1 MNVKLVMFREDG
13 TRRDFPLADDSTTV
27 GRANDCTIRIPL
39 AIVSRRHA
47 EIVIN
52 SNGAIVKDSGAAN
65 GTFLNNR
72 RVDGEEALEPG
83 DQLMIGPVIFTV
95 QIDGAPTDEEI
106 VKVRTKVSAAHAGG
120 GGGDSRVGTSKHV
133 YTSDD
138 EIDPIAALEALA
150 SSADQT
156 VIHPEQDDDE

>member
-13 TRRDFPLADDSTTV
+13 TRRDFPLADGSTTV

-39 AIVSRRHA
+39 GIVSRRHA

-52 SNGAIVKDSGAAN
+52 SDGAIVKDSGAVN

-106 VKVRTKVSAAHAGG
+106 VKVRTKVSAGAG

>member
-1 MNVKLVMFREDG
+1 MNAKLVMFREDG
-13 TRRDFPLADDSTTV
+13 TRRDFPLADGSTTI

-39 AIVSRRHA
+39 AIVSRRHS
-47 EIVIN
+47 EIIIN
-52 SNGAIVKDSGAAN
+52 SDGAVVKDSGAAN

-72 RVDGEEALEPG
+72 PVGGEEALQPG
-83 DQLMIGPVIFTV
+83 DQIMVGPVIFTV
-95 QIDGAPTDEEI
+95 QIDGAPTDEEL
-106 VKVRTKVSAAHAGG
+106 VKVRTKVSSGG

-156 VIHPEQDDDE
+156 VIHPEEDDDE

>member
-1 MNVKLVMFREDG
+1 MNVKLVMFREDS
-13 TRRDFPLADDSTTV
+13 TRRDFPLAEGSTTV

-39 AIVSRRHA
+39 AVVSRRHA

-52 SNGAIVKDSGAAN
+52 SDGAIVKDAGAAN
-65 GTFLNNR
+65 GVFLNNR
-72 RVDGEEALEPG
+72 PVDGEETLEPG

-106 VKVRTKVSAAHAGG
+106 VKVRTKVSAGAG

-156 VIHPEQDDDE
+156 VIHPEEDDE